1 MNKYV
6 KSSLDLTIMTLLIA
20 GYAYIELIS
29 ILWELINFLLRLMVL
44 VLYKRKRSQRPVIIE
59 NNYSG
64 EYITFEGSTGEYIVE
79 IQKMILCI
87 QANYLYLNI

>member
-1 MNKYV
+1 MGTDQF
-6 KSSLDLTIMTLLIA
+6 SLEINVACI
-20 GYAYIELIS
+20 
-29 ILWELINFLLRLMVL
+29 ILRE
-44 VLYKRKRSQRPVIIE
+44 KRSQRPVIIE

-64 EYITFEGSTGEYIVE
+64 EYITFECSTGEYIVE